1 MALKKK
7 NPHQNKSSEN
17 IFFPFYSPVVWV
29 QFHNIYPGVLIT
41 IECKLWAKNIQHD
54 PKNPMVG
61 GVRLELLM
69 D

>member
-7 NPHQNKSSEN
+7 ILIKTKVVK
-17 IFFPFYSPVVWV
+17 IFFFPFYSPVVWV